1 MLKAKDA
8 VVGEGQ
14 EEPIFSTAYGAK
26 VHEVKAHGKGE
37 PKAHVLDLHVC
48 AHRKGNGVVKKVGVG
63 GEKLKEKQII
73 GNPFFIRSR
82 RQIFSLWMKKI
93 LRNFIVSFDRGIVMV
108 SGR

>member
-82 RQIFSLWMKKI
+82 GPSFSLDEKDFAQFYCV
-93 LRNFIVSFDRGIVMV
+93 L
-108 SGR
+108 